1 MLRIFD
7 NLNHR
12 ARLLTM
18 ETFLLIPLEDAVVFP
33 NMTITLPIDVGDE
46 ERVLLVP
53 THENEYAKVGVVAE
67 VTERA
72 KLPGGVTAVSLNAL
86 HRAVLGAAEADAQGR
101 LRVQAEPYADEALAP
116 VKTRQLEQEY
126 RAVVEEKLELRGDD
140 GRVTSFLRS
149 ITDAGALADSAGYS
163 PDLSFEQKLQL

>member
-1 MLRIFD
+1 
-7 NLNHR
+7 
-12 ARLLTM
+12 M
-18 ETFLLIPLEDAVVFP
+18 ETFLLMPLEDAVVFP

-53 THENEYAKVGVVAE
+53 THDNEYAKVGVVAE

-72 KLPGGVTAVSLNAL
+72 KLPGGVIAVSLTGL

-101 LRVQAEPYADEALAP
+101 LRVQAEPHADEPLAP

-140 GRVTSFLRS
+140 GRVTPSCARS
-149 ITDAGALADSAGYS
+149 PTAARWPTAPATRPISRSSRSCSCSRSWTWSSG
-163 PDLSFEQKLQL
+163 

>member
-1 MLRIFD
+1 
-7 NLNHR
+7 
-12 ARLLTM
+12 M

-72 KLPGGVTAVSLNAL
+72 KLPGGVIAVP
-86 HRAVLGAAEADAQGR
+86 ADANAIRAALDAALSGR
-101 LRVQAEPYADEALAP
+101 LPTYADEPAPYPDGPVAPRIIAALEAWTPP
-116 VKTRQLEQEY
+116 VPARKRF
-126 RAVVEEKLELRGDD
+126 EKIPCAI
-140 GRVTSFLRS
+140 S
-149 ITDAGALADSAGYS
+149 Y
-163 PDLSFEQKLQL
+163 